1 MNLTE
6 THKQIASVLKSA
18 GKDTPY
24 TADANETDPR
34 YLGYGVRAPQ
44 MKQLIA
50 QWRGDFRQ
58 LDDQSRVALARRLI
72 NSGYGEQKSV
82 ALSLLNM
89 SIDYFDAEQFDLV
102 DQLIRK
108 LHGWSKIDAYSGSF
122 LKSLLSQHPDEMLA
136 LSRAWSTDSELWLRR
151 ASVVL
156 FTRSVARS
164 GKHIDHALELCELLK
179 HDNEDL
185 VQKGV
190 GWCLKDHLRFDKP
203 RIKDYIV
210 KLRQQS
216 VPSTVTL
223 YAMRD
228 LAKAE
233 RQAIISRGKL

>member
-1 MNLTE
+1 MNLAK
-6 THKQIASVLKSA
+6 THQKIVLTLENA

-50 QWRGDFRQ
+50 QWLPDFQQ
-58 LDDQSRVALARRLI
+58 LDNQSRVALAQKLI
-72 NSGYGEQKSV
+72 DSGYGEQKTV
-82 ALSLLNM
+82 ALSLLNL
-89 SIDYFDAEQFDLV
+89 SIDYFTPEQFELV
-102 DQLIRK
+102 VEFIGKQQ
-108 LHGWSKIDAYSGSF
+108 GWSTSDAYAGSF
-122 LKSLLSQHPDEMLA
+122 LKSLLDLYPEKILA
-136 LSRAWSTDSELWLRR
+136 LTKAWSTDAELWLRR
-151 ASVVL
+151 ASVVV
-156 FTRSVARS
+156 FTRHVARS
-164 GKHIDHALELCELLK
+164 GIYIDHALELCELLK
-179 HDNEDL
+179 HDREDL

-203 RIKDYIV
+203 RIKDYVV

-216 VPSTVTL
+216 VPATITS
-223 YAMRD
+223 YALRD

>member
-6 THKQIASVLKSA
+6 THQQIILTLENA

-24 TADANETDPR
+24 KADANETDPR

-44 MKQLIA
+44 IKQLIA
-50 QWRGDFRQ
+50 QWLPVFRQ
-58 LDDQSRVALARRLI
+58 FDDQTRIALARRLI
-72 NSGYGEQKSV
+72 DSGYGEQKSV
-82 ALSLLNM
+82 ALSLLNL
-89 SIDYFDAEQFDLV
+89 SIGYFNPEQFALV
-102 DQLIRK
+102 DQIIRK
-108 LHGWSKIDAYSGSF
+108 QHGWSKIDAYAGSF
-122 LKSLLSQHPDEMLA
+122 LRSLLDQYPVEMLA
-136 LSRAWSTDSELWLRR
+136 LTRAWSTDPELWLRR
-151 ASVVL
+151 ASVVV
-156 FTRSVARS
+156 FTRRVARS
-164 GKHIDHALELCELLK
+164 GKYIDHALELCEVLK
-179 HDNEDL
+179 HDSEDL

-203 RIKDYIV
+203 RLVNCIAN
-210 KLRQQS
+210 LRQQG